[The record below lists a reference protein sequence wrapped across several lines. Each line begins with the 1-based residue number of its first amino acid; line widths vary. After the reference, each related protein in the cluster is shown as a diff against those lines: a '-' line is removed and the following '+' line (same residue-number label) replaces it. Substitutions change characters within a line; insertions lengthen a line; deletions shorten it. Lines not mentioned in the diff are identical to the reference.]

1 MLAGQ
6 TTSKMVQSHQLHP
19 SSSQPLEPAIP
30 QKGPRMLMASLLNH
44 SFLPQLALLLH
55 CPAGERVPSF
65 QGTTGTTVCSQL
77 WLRALQQI
85 IC

>member
-1 MLAGQ
+1 
-6 TTSKMVQSHQLHP
+6 
-19 SSSQPLEPAIP
+19 
-30 QKGPRMLMASLLNH
+30 MASLLNH
-44 SFLPQLALLLH
+44 SFLPQLAPLLH

-77 WLRALQQI
+77 WLTALQQI